1 MKKYTKKEARKLVLA
16 GTHQVENDKV
26 AGLLSYIIDNK
37 YLKEQS
43 LCFFRFK
50 KNMFTLENDYEWQ
63 IGGFENLETIKLSQ
77 IIDEKAKIVNEE
89 PKPKKMTF
97 KYTDLQY
104 KSKQGEWVNIE
115 ANGDYEM
122 RLKPDYS
129 KEIEALEKKAAEYG
143 EKVIINFK
151 SI

>member
-1 MKKYTKKEARKLVLA
+1 MKTYTKEEARKLFLNN
-16 GTHQVENDKV
+16 THQIEYDKENKE
-26 AGLLSYIIDNK
+26 LLGYVLGVTDFYFDWGFYVYKINTWHNLYNYECKRNSY
-37 YLKEQS
+37 
-43 LCFFRFK
+43 
-50 KNMFTLENDYEWQ
+50 KNME
-63 IGGFENLETIKLSQ
+63 IIKLSQ

-122 RLKPDYS
+122 RFKPDYS

-143 EKVIINFK
+143 EKVIINFE